1 MRRDLGKLTA
11 FAAFIAVIL
20 VLSAVEE
27 MLRYW
32 PLLLALAGAGVAVV
46 TWRRR
51 SRSPVRL
58 RRRCLAAGP
67 GETARLRA
75 ENAKLRAKVTSLTGA
90 LDQAWERQHARDGD
104 GR

>member
-58 RRRCLAAGP
+58 RRRLAAGP

-75 ENAKLRAKVTSLTGA
+75 ENVKLRAKVTSLTGA
-90 LDQAWERQHARDGD
+90 LDQAWERRQGG